1 MWKLRK
7 DEASPVAQPTSSTV
21 ASYTPARETP
31 VEAPKAD
38 TVRAEMARL
47 GKSVVVKGALSGS
60 EDLYVDGEVEGSID
74 LREQRLTIGPN
85 GRVRANV
92 DAGDV
97 VIHGKL
103 DGNVH
108 SSERVELKKTAM
120 LVGDI
125 VTQRIVIEDGAYFK
139 GSIDIQKQA
148 AKPEIRRESGL
159 GASAAS
165 APASSAAGG
174 SSREG
179 SGRPSLPGRKNC

>member
-1 MWKLRK
+1 
-7 DEASPVAQPTSSTV
+7 
-21 ASYTPARETP
+21 
-31 VEAPKAD
+31 
-38 TVRAEMARL
+38 
-47 GKSVVVKGALSGS
+47 
-60 EDLYVDGEVEGSID
+60 
-74 LREQRLTIGPN
+74 
-85 GRVRANV
+85 VRANV

-97 VIHGKL
+97 VIYGKL

-108 SSERVELKKTAM
+108 SSERVELKTTAM

-125 VTQRIVIEDGAYFK
+125 VAQRVVMEDGAYFK

-148 AKPEIRRESGL
+148 AKPEIRRDGGL

-179 SGRPSLPGRKNC
+179 SGRPSLLGRKNC